1 MEPERGVVNCHAGA
15 EGYKSPSAMSV
26 VGKKKLQK
34 ELRDLNA
41 SPPAHIAAVTV
52 AEKNLYDFYALC
64 QGPDDTPYEGGWYI
78 AKLRFPVS
86 RVCGHCPVFYMPRF
100 TLCDAVLFCVARSL
114 STRTSR
120 RRC

>member
-1 MEPERGVVNCHAGA
+1 
-15 EGYKSPSAMSV
+15 MSV

-78 AKLRFPVS
+78 AKLRFPVR
-86 RVCGHCPVFYMPRF
+86 RVCDGHCPVFYKLSF
-100 TLCDAVLFCVARSL
+100 TPPSPSL